1 MNHKLF
7 FKKSVRWDGGLD
19 KLKKAGRLVST
30 MKNKSYKPEVLVDG
44 QWSTNGL
51 RFATAEE
58 AFGSMMLTRM
68 RWWVPTDGRAT
79 ESEDPVNYRFIN
91 NQNVPIEA

>member
-1 MNHKLF
+1 M
-7 FKKSVRWDGGLD
+7 RWGLD
-19 KLKKAGRLVST
+19 MWTRCGRLVST

-58 AFGSMMLTRM
+58 AFGSVMLLRM

-79 ESEDPVNYRFIN
+79 ESEDPVNYRFEN
-91 NQNVPIEA
+91 GRDVRIEA